1 MIMEGILAVILSPTC
16 LLVTLLGVVVG
27 IIFGSIPGLSATMAV
42 VLFLPMSFGLE
53 PIAGISLLMGL
64 YIGGISG
71 GCISAVL
78 LKIPGTPSSISTV
91 FDGGPMADRGEAGRA
106 IGISILY
113 SFIGGIIS
121 LIALIFISPFLA
133 SITLKF
139 TAFEYFSIALFS
151 LTIIAS
157 MSGKSVLNGLLSGLL
172 GMALAFVGISP
183 IDGYMR
189 FNFNS
194 VNLLSGFDIVAVLI
208 GLFAVTDIIQTGA
221 NRKHLSDKGQLIHYE
236 LKGFGISM
244 LEFKQQFVNMLR
256 SALIGLGIGI
266 LPGIGGSTSGILAY
280 SSAQNASKYPEKF
293 GTGVIDG
300 VIASETAN
308 NATVGGALIPLLTM
322 GIPGST
328 VAAVILGGLTIHG
341 ITPGPLIFVKNGV
354 FMYAIFT
361 ALLIANL
368 YMLVVEYSGLKWFVK
383 LMDIPKH
390 ILLPIVMVLCAVG
403 AYASGNNVF
412 AVWTIFGFGMLG
424 LVLKKLSITTTPFI
438 IGYILSSMTEVNL
451 RRALIVS
458 KGDLTPFFTRPISAL
473 FLLVAVI
480 SVVLIVVKNKKS
492 NRAAA

>member
-1 MIMEGILAVILSPTC
+1 
-16 LLVTLLGVVVG
+16 
-27 IIFGSIPGLSATMAV
+27 
-42 VLFLPMSFGLE
+42 
-53 PIAGISLLMGL
+53 
-64 YIGGISG
+64 
-71 GCISAVL
+71 
-78 LKIPGTPSSISTV
+78 
-91 FDGGPMADRGEAGRA
+91 
-106 IGISILY
+106 
-113 SFIGGIIS
+113 
-121 LIALIFISPFLA
+121 
-133 SITLKF
+133 
-139 TAFEYFSIALFS
+139 
-151 LTIIAS
+151 

-194 VNLLSGFDIVAVLI
+194 VNLLSGFDIIAVLI

-221 NRKHLSDKGQLIHYE
+221 NRKKLSEKGQLVKYD
-236 LKGFGISM
+236 LKGFGIS
-244 LEFKQQFVNMLR
+244 LKEFKEQFVNMMR

-293 GTGVIDG
+293 GTGIIDG

-341 ITPGPLIFVKNGV
+341 ITPGPLIFIKNGV

-361 ALLIANL
+361 ALLVANV

-390 ILLPIVMVLCAVG
+390 IMLPIVMVLCAVG

-412 AVWTIFGFGMLG
+412 AVWSIFAFGMLG
-424 LVLKKLSITTTPFI
+424 LMLKKLSITTTPFI

-473 FLLVAVI
+473 FLIVAVA
-480 SVVLIVVKNKKS
+480 SVILIVIKNK
-492 NRAAA
+492 AAKKTAA

>member
-1 MIMEGILAVILSPTC
+1 MILEGILAVVLSPTC

>member
-1 MIMEGILAVILSPTC
+1 MVLEGILAVILSPTC
-16 LLVTLLGVVVG
+16 LLVTLLGVIVG

-53 PIAGISLLMGL
+53 PVSGISLLMGL

-91 FDGGPMADRGEAGRA
+91 FDGGPMADRGEAGKA

-113 SFIGGIIS
+113 SFIGGILS

-183 IDGYMR
+183 IDGFMR
-189 FNFNS
+189 FNFDS
-194 VNLLSGFDIVAVLI
+194 INLLNGFDIVAVLI

-221 NRKHLSDKGQLIHYE
+221 NRKTLSEKGNIIQYS
-236 LKGFGISM
+236 LKGFGIS
-244 LEFKQQFVNMLR
+244 LHEFKGQFVNMMR

-266 LPGIGGSTSGILAY
+266 LPGIGGSTSGLLAY
-280 SSAQNASKYPEKF
+280 SAAQNGSKYPEKF
-293 GTGVIDG
+293 GTGIIDG

-308 NATVGGALIPLLTM
+308 NATIGGALIPLLTM

-361 ALLIANL
+361 ALLVANF
-368 YMLVVEYSGLKWFVK
+368 YMLIVEYSGLKWFVK
-383 LMDIPKH
+383 LMGIPKH

-403 AYASGNNVF
+403 AYATGNNVF
-412 AVWTIFGFGMLG
+412 DVWSIFAFGMLG
-424 LVLKKLSITTTPFI
+424 LMLKKLSITTTPFI
-438 IGYILSSMTEVNL
+438 IGYILSGMAEENL

-458 KGDLTPFFTRPISAL
+458 KGDLMPFITRPISAL
-473 FLLVAVI
+473 FLLVAVV
-480 SVVLIVVKNKKS
+480 SVVMIVIKNKASKK
-492 NRAAA
+492 ATA

>member
-1 MIMEGILAVILSPTC
+1 MVLEGILAVILSPAC
-16 LLVTLLGVVVG
+16 LLVTLLGVIVG

-53 PIAGISLLMGL
+53 PISGISLLMGL

-91 FDGGPMADRGEAGRA
+91 FDGGPMADRGEAGKA

-121 LIALIFISPFLA
+121 LIALIFISPYLA
-133 SITLKF
+133 AITLKF

-183 IDGYMR
+183 IDGFMR
-189 FNFNS
+189 FNFDS
-194 VNLLSGFDIVAVLI
+194 INLLNGFDIVAVLI

-221 NRKHLSDKGQLIHYE
+221 NRKKLAEKGKLIQYS
-236 LKGFGISM
+236 LTGFGIS
-244 LEFKQQFVNMLR
+244 LKEFKAQFVNMMR

-266 LPGIGGSTSGILAY
+266 LPGIGGSTSGLLSY
-280 SSAQNASKYPEKF
+280 SAAQNASKYPEKF
-293 GTGVIDG
+293 GTGIIDG

-361 ALLIANL
+361 ALLVANV
-368 YMLVVEYSGLKWFVK
+368 YMLIVEYAGLKWFVK
-383 LMDIPKH
+383 LMGIPKH

-403 AYASGNNVF
+403 AYATGNNVF
-412 AVWTIFGFGMLG
+412 DVWSIFAFGMLG
-424 LVLKKLSITTTPFI
+424 VILKKLSITTTPFI
-438 IGYILSSMTEVNL
+438 IGYILSGMAEENL

-458 KGDLTPFFTRPISAL
+458 KGDLMPFITRPISAL

-480 SVVLIVVKNKKS
+480 SVVMIVLKNKASRK
-492 NRAAA
+492 ATA